1 MTYSVLL
8 HHPSSPA
15 PRDVLRDMFRLRRE
29 VFADRHGWNVN
40 VRGGLERDPYD
51 LMAPVYGL
59 CLGPEGRLD
68 GCWRLLPSSGP
79 TLFKDV
85 PVFRPLI
92 DGAVPDA
99 TTVWEATRFAIRLPE
114 GEGRG
119 QEGGQG
125 LGQVHAV
132 TGLLLEA
139 MLEVGLD
146 HGITRIVAICE
157 LPFERLLRRCGLE
170 THRLGQPMAIGNA
183 PAVAGYFDASEDN
196 LARVRQGRVQGGTS
210 LLTEAA

>member
-8 HHPSSPA
+8 HLPSSPA
-15 PRDVLRDMFRLRRE
+15 PRDVLREMFRLRRE
-29 VFADRHGWNVN
+29 VFSDRHGWSVN

-59 CLGPEGRLD
+59 CVGPEGRLE

-85 PVFRPLI
+85 PVFRPLV

-114 GEGRG
+114 SGDGEG
-119 QEGGQG
+119 G
-125 LGQVHAV
+125 LGRVHTV

-139 MLEVGLD
+139 MLELGLD
-146 HGITRIVAICE
+146 HGIERMVAICE
-157 LPFERLLRRCGLE
+157 LPFERLLRRCGLQ
-170 THRLGQPMAIGNA
+170 TSRLGQPVAIGNA
-183 PAVAGYFDASEDN
+183 PAVAGYFEASEDN
-196 LARVRQGRVQGGTS
+196 LERVRHRC
-210 LLTEAA
+210 LRPRNALPLTEAA